1 MAIHPTGGCRC
12 GTVRYECTADFIIM
26 SLCYCRDCQ
35 RLSGSA
41 FGSFVLIPPGSM
53 RLKKGQ
59 PRHYTAETDS
69 GRLMTRE
76 FCGDCGS
83 PLFVWTDNIF
93 GIAAGSLDEP
103 SVLQPS
109 MAIWLDSAQSWA
121 PIPGHLQRFPRNPPI
136 SSGD

>member
-12 GTVRYECTADFIIM
+12 GIVRYECTAEFIAM
-26 SLCYCRDCQ
+26 SFCYCRDCQ
-35 RLSGSA
+35 RISGSA

-53 RLKKGQ
+53 RLQKGQ
-59 PRHYTAETDS
+59 PRRYAATTDS

-83 PLFVWTDNIF
+83 PLFARTDNIF

-121 PIPGHLQRFPRNPPI
+121 PVPDHLERFPGNPPI
-136 SSGD
+136 SSDG